1 MKKRMVSFIAIFT
14 LALSSS
20 FIADAAVLNEVV
32 EERELI
38 GGVTYKHIQRLED
51 YGWQDVYAVQADLKA
66 PGVKLEVLKSQN
78 GESFLENTY
87 QMAVDSGALAAVNAD
102 FFAAKRGQSG
112 RGSAVGVEVRDGK
125 LTSSASVTENMN
137 TTGSM

>member
-14 LALSSS
+14 LALSGS
-20 FIADAAVLNEVV
+20 FFADAAVLNEVV

-78 GESFLENTY
+78 GESFLEHLSNGSR
-87 QMAVDSGALAAVNAD
+87 Q
-102 FFAAKRGQSG
+102 RGLS
-112 RGSAVGVEVRDGK
+112 RGER
-125 LTSSASVTENMN
+125 
-137 TTGSM
+137 